1 MKPHIVGIWNADPCK
16 MPQGAVPRWTEVR
29 IMPEYIEREAAMDI
43 FGDVP
48 MWDGY
53 YEPYPFELHCA
64 IVGVVKLIKEELRKV
79 PTADVA
85 PVAHGRW
92 EDSTDEWFGTDV
104 YTCSKCPESYVLVEG
119 TPKQNLWNYC
129 PNCGAKMDGGEDQ

>member
-1 MKPHIVGIWNADPCK
+1 
-16 MPQGAVPRWTEVR
+16 
-29 IMPEYIEREAAMDI
+29 MPEYIEREAAMDI

-53 YEPYPFELHCA
+53 YEPYPFEVHCA

-85 PVAHGRW
+85 PVVHGRW

-104 YTCSKCPESYVLVEG
+104 YTCSKCRESYVLVEG